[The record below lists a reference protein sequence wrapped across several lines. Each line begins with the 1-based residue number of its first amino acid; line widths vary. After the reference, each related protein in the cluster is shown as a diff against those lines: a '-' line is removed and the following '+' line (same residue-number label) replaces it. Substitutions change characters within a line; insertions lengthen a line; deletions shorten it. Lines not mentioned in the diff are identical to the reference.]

1 MQTGFSL
8 YDWLIFLAYFTLLIF
23 ASVFLANK
31 NMQTS
36 REFFVA
42 SNAMPI
48 YAVALSLL
56 ATAQSAAT
64 FLGAPEFSYRY
75 DLTLIGFSISSLL
88 AIYIVSKV
96 LIPRFYAINALSVYE
111 LLTNRYDERASK
123 SAGIMFLV
131 GRVFASGARLYIA
144 AIALSMIVFYDVSF
158 LSIVASVLI
167 LIIGALIFTYFGGV
181 KSVIYSDV
189 IQIVVYLG
197 AGFAVLFY
205 LYSSL
210 NMDIST
216 VVSKLCEAQKLK
228 FVDFELS
235 FSNEGKFNIFALL
248 GGYMLLNI
256 AAFGLDQDLT
266 QRVLSCKNEKQANI
280 SLYGATLLSIPVSL
294 LFLSI
299 GLLLYLYYQEHTI
312 SQKFQDESVTIFM
325 YYILN
330 EMPEG
335 LKGLVTV
342 GAIAA
347 ALSSTNSVL
356 GAMSSV
362 AIEDLYKP
370 YKLNKAPGTDEIHF
384 VKMAKLMVL
393 VFAASLSAMAVLSY
407 IVHSMSDVP
416 LISFALGVMAYA
428 YSGLLGVFA
437 AAVFTNRGN
446 SKLVPFALLA
456 GFLSVLSMQG
466 YTFGLDIGFAWQLV
480 IGTLI
485 SFAIMQIKKLD
496 FGNFYG

>member
-1 MQTGFSL
+1 MQVGFSF
-8 YDWLIFLAYFTLLIF
+8 YDWLIFGLYFVLLIS
-23 ASVFLANK
+23 ASVFLSNK
-31 NMQTS
+31 NMKTS

-42 SNAMPI
+42 SNTMPI

-75 DLTLIGFSISSLL
+75 DLTLIGFSITSLL

-111 LLTNRYDERASK
+111 LLKTRYDEDASK

-144 AIALSMIVFYDVSF
+144 AIALSMIVFYDVSLGSVV
-158 LSIVASVLI
+158 LSVII

-181 KSVIYSDV
+181 KSVIYSDI

-197 AGFAVLFY
+197 AGLAVLIY
-205 LYSSL
+205 LYTSL
-210 NMDIST
+210 NMDFGTIMS
-216 VVSKLCEAQKLK
+216 SLNEADKLK
-228 FVDFELS
+228 FVDFDLS

-266 QRVLSCKNEKQANI
+266 QRVLSCKNEKQANF
-280 SLYGATLLSIPVSL
+280 SLYGATLLSIPVSM

-299 GLLLYLYYQEHTI
+299 GLLLYLYYQEHNI
-312 SQKFQDESVTIFM
+312 SQKFAGESVTIFM

-330 EMPEG
+330 EMPSG
-335 LKGLVTV
+335 LKGFVTI

-362 AIEDLYKP
+362 AVEDIYKP
-370 YKLNKAPGTDEIHF
+370 YKLKKTPNTDEIHF
-384 VKMAKLMVL
+384 VKAAKILVLIFAVALSVMAI
-393 VFAASLSAMAVLSY
+393 LSY
-407 IVHSMSDVP
+407 VVHSISDIP
-416 LISFALGVMAYA
+416 IISFALGVMAYA
-428 YSGLLGVFA
+428 YSGLLGVFGA
-437 AAVFTNRGN
+437 ALFTSRGN
-446 SKLVPFALLA
+446 SKLVPYALIG

-480 IGTLI
+480 IGTLV
-485 SFAIMQIKKLD
+485 SFFIMQIRKD
-496 FGNFYG
+496 

>member
-1 MQTGFSL
+1 MQVGFSF
-8 YDWLIFLAYFTLLIF
+8 YDWLIFILYFCVLIY

-31 NMQTS
+31 NMKTS

-42 SNAMPI
+42 SNTMPVFS
-48 YAVALSLL
+48 VALSLL

-75 DLTLIGFSISSLL
+75 DLTLIGFSVTSLL

-96 LIPRFYAINALSVYE
+96 LIPRFYAIGALSVYE
-111 LLTNRYDERASK
+111 LLKNRYDASASR

-144 AIALSMIVFYDVSF
+144 AIGLSMIVFYEVSLMSVI
-158 LSIVASVLI
+158 LSVII
-167 LIIGALIFTYFGGV
+167 LIFGALIFTYFGGV
-181 KSVIYSDV
+181 KSVIYSDI

-197 AGFAVLFY
+197 AGLAVLFF

-210 NMDIST
+210 SLDFSGVI
-216 VVSKLCEAQKLK
+216 SKLDAAQKLK
-228 FVDFELS
+228 FIDFSLS

-248 GGYMLLNI
+248 GGYLLLNI

-266 QRVLSCKNEKQANI
+266 QRVLSCKNEKEANI

-312 SQKFQDESVTIFM
+312 SQEFRGQSVTIFM

-330 EMPEG
+330 EMPAG
-335 LKGLVTV
+335 LKGFVTV

-362 AIEDLYKP
+362 AIEDIYKP
-370 YKLNKAPGTDEIHF
+370 YKLKKTPNIDEFHF
-384 VKMAKLMVL
+384 VKMAKVMVL
-393 VFAASLSAMAVLSY
+393 VFALALSIMAILSY
-407 IVHSMSDVP
+407 IVHSMSEVP

-437 AAVFTNRGN
+437 AAIFTKRGN
-446 SKLVPFALLA
+446 SKLVPFALLG

-480 IGTLI
+480 IGTAI
-485 SFAIMQIKKLD
+485 SFAIMQIKRS
-496 FGNFYG
+496 

>member
-1 MQTGFSL
+1 MQAGFSF
-8 YDWLIFLAYFTLLIF
+8 YDWLIFLLYFALLIF
-23 ASVFLANK
+23 ASIFLANK
-31 NMQTS
+31 NMKTS

-75 DLTLIGFSISSLL
+75 DLTLIGFSITSLL

-96 LIPRFYAINALSVYE
+96 LVPKFYAINALSVYE
-111 LLTNRYDERASK
+111 LLKSRYGEDASR

-144 AIALSMIVFYDVSF
+144 AIALSMIVFYDVSLF
-158 LSIVASVLI
+158 SVILSVVI

-181 KSVIYSDV
+181 KSVIYSDI

-197 AGFAVLFY
+197 AGMAVLFY
-205 LYSSL
+205 LYGSL
-210 NMDIST
+210 NMDFGT
-216 VVSKLCEAQKLK
+216 VVSKLSEAEKLK

-266 QRVLSCKNEKQANI
+266 QRVLSCKNEKQANF
-280 SLYGATLLSIPVSL
+280 SLYGATLLSIPVSM
-294 LFLSI
+294 LFLGI
-299 GLLLYLYYQEHTI
+299 GLLLYLYYQENTI
-312 SQKFQDESVTIFM
+312 SQKFEGESVTIFM

-335 LKGLVTV
+335 LKGFVTV

-362 AIEDLYKP
+362 AIEDIYKP
-370 YKLNKAPGTDEIHF
+370 KKLKSDPDTDELHF
-384 VKMAKLMVL
+384 VKMAKIMVL
-393 VFAASLSAMAVLSY
+393 VFAVSLSVMAILSY
-407 IVHSMSDVP
+407 VVHSMSNIP

-437 AAVFTNRGN
+437 AALFTKRGN

-480 IGTLI
+480 IGTSI
-485 SFAIMQIKKLD
+485 SFAIMQIKK
-496 FGNFYG
+496 G

>member
-1 MQTGFSL
+1 MQVGFSF
-8 YDWLIFLAYFTLLIF
+8 YDWVIFALYFALLLF

-31 NMQTS
+31 NMKTS

-42 SNAMPI
+42 SNAIPM

-75 DLTLIGFSISSLL
+75 DLTLIGFSITSLI
-88 AIYIVSKV
+88 ASYIVSKV

-111 LLTNRYDERASK
+111 LLKQRYDASASR
-123 SAGIMFLV
+123 SAGVMFLV

-144 AIALSMIVFYDVSF
+144 AIALSMIIFYEVTLYSVV
-158 LSIVASVLI
+158 LSVLI
-167 LIIGALIFTYFGGV
+167 LIAGALIFTYFGGV
-181 KSVIYSDV
+181 KSVIYSDI
-189 IQIVVYLG
+189 IQIMVYLG
-197 AGFAVLFY
+197 AGLAVLFY
-205 LYSSL
+205 LYTSL
-210 NMDIST
+210 NMDLAGIYT
-216 VVSKLCEAQKLK
+216 TLGEADKLK

-266 QRVLSCKNEKQANI
+266 QRVLSCKNEKQANF
-280 SLYGATLLSIPVSL
+280 SLYGATLLSIPVSM

-299 GLLLYLYYQEHTI
+299 GLLLYLYYQEHTLT
-312 SQKFQDESVTIFM
+312 QEFQGQSVTIFM

-335 LKGLVTV
+335 LKGFVTV

-362 AIEDLYKP
+362 AIEDIYKP
-370 YKLNKAPGTDEIHF
+370 YKLKVDPTTSAIHF
-384 VKMAKLMVL
+384 VKMAKVMVL
-393 VFAASLSAMAVLSY
+393 VFAVSLSLMAVLSY
-407 IVHSMSDVP
+407 VVHSMSEIP

-428 YSGLLGVFA
+428 YSGLLGVFGA
-437 AAVFTNRGN
+437 ALFSKRGN
-446 SKLVPFALLA
+446 SKLVPYALLG

-466 YTFGLDIGFAWQLV
+466 YTFGLNIGFAWQLL
-480 IGTLI
+480 IGTLVAF
-485 SFAIMQIKKLD
+485 SIMQIKK
-496 FGNFYG
+496 N